1 MTDPNPA
8 LSRRQWLRTTA
19 AGAAGGAMLGCVPPA
34 AAAMATATPAT
45 ASAGSATPV
54 TTPAQALQRLMEGNA
69 RFVRGASTTPNA
81 TAARLQEL
89 AQGQAPFA
97 SILACADSRV
107 PVEIVFDQ
115 GVGDLFV
122 CRAAGNIATSELI
135 GSLEY
140 GTLVLGSQLI
150 MVLGHT
156 GCGAVTATVKG
167 DAVPGQ
173 IGSLYPYIYPA
184 IQRAGDGDLDAVIAQ
199 NVLHQVELLRHAS
212 PVAIELAA
220 AGRLRVAGA
229 VLNFRDGT
237 VTILDDGAGAP
248 K

>member
-1 MTDPNPA
+1 MTEPRAA
-8 LSRRQWLRTTA
+8 LSRREWLRTTA

-34 AAAMATATPAT
+34 AAAVSTVATPAAPVGST
-45 ASAGSATPV
+45 APV
-54 TTPAQALQRLMEGNA
+54 ATPAQALQRLMDGNA
-69 RFVRGASTTPNA
+69 RFMRGESTRPNA

-107 PVEIVFDQ
+107 PVELVFDQ

-173 IGSLYPYIYPA
+173 IGSLYPYIFPA
-184 IQRAGDGDLDAVIAQ
+184 IQRAGGGDLEAVIAQ

-212 PVAIELAA
+212 PVAIELAE
-220 AGRLRVAGA
+220 AGRLRVVGA
-229 VLNFRDGT
+229 VLNFQNGEVTLLDEGT
-237 VTILDDGAGAP
+237 ARG
-248 K
+248 

>member
-1 MTDPNPA
+1 MTEPNPA

-34 AAAMATATPAT
+34 ATAMATATPAT
-45 ASAGSATPV
+45 ISAGSTAPVATP
-54 TTPAQALQRLMEGNA
+54 AEALQRLMEGNA

-97 SILACADSRV
+97 SILACSDSRV
-107 PVEIVFDQ
+107 PVELVFDQ
-115 GVGDLFV
+115 GLGDLFV

-140 GTLVLGSQLI
+140 GTLVLGSQVV
-150 MVLGHT
+150 MVLGHS
-156 GCGAVTATVKG
+156 GCGAVTATMKG
-167 DAVPGQ
+167 GAVPGQ

-184 IQRAGDGDLDAVIAQ
+184 IQRAAGGGLDAVIAQ
-199 NVLHQVELLRHAS
+199 NVRHQVELLRHAS
-212 PVAIELAA
+212 PVVKDLAA
-220 AGRLRVAGA
+220 AGRLRVVGA
-229 VLNFRDGT
+229 VLDFNNGMVTIIDDGT
-237 VTILDDGAGAP
+237 GRS
-248 K
+248 